1 VGTRTNADAAVLR
14 RHHQGWIGEK
24 SVLEFDDRQLI
35 LTANILFARGLPG
48 RHARLWRCSTRFH
61 VKQGVGGK
69 DLDSYIIGALHFA
82 DRPGRAQR
90 WHFSYN
96 SLYNKHL
103 GACSLPM
110 AYTVAITNQ
119 KGGVG
124 KTTTAV
130 NLAAA
135 IAIAER
141 RTLLVDADPQG
152 NTTSGVGIAKLELQV
167 SLYDVLVEGHPV
179 QDVILPVPGLPHLS
193 VLPATQDLVGA
204 ELQLVE
210 RPFRESALRRV
221 LEPIER
227 DYDYIIVDCPP
238 SLGLLTLN
246 VLAAV
251 QTVIIPIQCEYYGL
265 EGISQLLNTIRLVQ
279 QNINPGLAIG
289 GVLLTMYDS
298 RLNLCRQVAEDATE
312 YFGPKV
318 FGTPIPRNV
327 RLAEAPSF
335 GKPILLYDM
344 QSVGAKSY
352 LAVGQE
358 LLRRVEGADAA
369 VMSTPSARAA
379 ERPGSAEPPQ
389 SARSRS
395 AENQAVVAD
404 AHGAD
409 IHGAEGQTV
418 DTGVVESQGAGS
430 EGAGSRG
437 AETQVAET
445 QAAEPQAA
453 EPQTAERQAAEPQV
467 AERQA
472 AEPQGVASQVIQTP
486 ESQIP
491 ESQVAESEPGEPKS
505 IEPHLAETRLA
516 ESRVGEPQSGEHE
529 SIASRPL
536 EPELTTSSESM
547 PHAESSVFDE
557 SAQPSK
563 PPSQHLPEV
572 TT

>member
-1 VGTRTNADAAVLR
+1 
-14 RHHQGWIGEK
+14 
-24 SVLEFDDRQLI
+24 
-35 LTANILFARGLPG
+35 
-48 RHARLWRCSTRFH
+48 
-61 VKQGVGGK
+61 
-69 DLDSYIIGALHFA
+69 
-82 DRPGRAQR
+82 
-90 WHFSYN
+90 
-96 SLYNKHL
+96 
-103 GACSLPM
+103 M

-135 IAIAER
+135 LAIAER

-152 NTTSGVGIAKLELQV
+152 NSTSGVGIAKLELQL
-167 SLYDVLVEGHPV
+167 SLYDAVVEGHPV
-179 QDVILPVPGLPHLS
+179 QDIILRVPGLPHLS
-193 VLPATQDLVGA
+193 LLPATQDLVGA

-210 RPFRESALRRV
+210 RPFRESALRKV
-221 LEPIER
+221 LEPIEG

-251 QTVIIPIQCEYYGL
+251 QALIIPIQCEYYGL
-265 EGISQLLNTIRLVQ
+265 EGISQLLNTVRLVQ

-369 VMSTPSARAA
+369 VMPGSGSPVSRSGEPPPARRLLSDSTRGRMDPAWSDGIGERERGRSARGRRGEVA
-379 ERPGSAEPPQ
+379 EGHRSLPKSGRGPECRRNRNRRRWRKARNSSEESSMASESVEPAEP
-389 SARSRS
+389 
-395 AENQAVVAD
+395 AD
-404 AHGAD
+404 PP
-409 IHGAEGQTV
+409 
-418 DTGVVESQGAGS
+418 S
-430 EGAGSRG
+430 
-437 AETQVAET
+437 ETQ
-445 QAAEPQAA
+445 
-453 EPQTAERQAAEPQV
+453 
-467 AERQA
+467 
-472 AEPQGVASQVIQTP
+472 
-486 ESQIP
+486 
-491 ESQVAESEPGEPKS
+491 
-505 IEPHLAETRLA
+505 
-516 ESRVGEPQSGEHE
+516 
-529 SIASRPL
+529 
-536 EPELTTSSESM
+536 
-547 PHAESSVFDE
+547 
-557 SAQPSK
+557 
-563 PPSQHLPEV
+563 PEV